1 MTTSILNGTGNTALA
16 FSDEQS
22 MLLDSAKSFCG
33 DKSDINAVRSLLKS
47 DSGHNPKVW
56 QEMVALGWTGI
67 AIPEQYG
74 GFDMGLGST
83 VPVIESMGRHLLGTA
98 FITSTLAAQAILRGG
113 SEAQRQQWLPKVV
126 EGTVGSMALLDNEDW
141 GAKLCGV
148 TATLSTNNSESD
160 STSDNTS
167 DNTSDST
174 PKIIVLSGK
183 KLLVADATVADFFVV
198 SINHNG
204 NPALAIVDASQLAE
218 GAITANT
225 LIDETKRAA
234 TVDFTGVTISP
245 DALLPHS
252 EQALKDVRLI
262 GALLI
267 AAEATGTSAATLDC
281 IVSYLTSR
289 IQFGRLIGSYQSLK
303 HPTVEI
309 LLQMD
314 SARSLIYHA
323 ATLFDK
329 GLDEGPVEADTE
341 IACRMAKAQATETL
355 LFAGDRAVQF
365 HGGMGFT
372 YDCDAMLYIRR
383 AQWAQH
389 QYGDAQHHRL
399 HLARLLLD

>member
-1 MTTSILNGTGNTALA
+1 MTTSTLNGTSNIALS
-16 FSDEQS
+16 FSDEQA
-22 MLLDSAKSFCG
+22 MLLDSAKSFCSH
-33 DKSDINAVRSLLKS
+33 KSDINAVRSLLKS
-47 DSGHNPKVW
+47 DSGHNPEVW

-83 VPVIESMGRHLLGTA
+83 VPVIESMGRHMLGTPLL
-98 FITSTLAAQAILRGG
+98 TCTLAAQAILRGG
-113 SEAQRQQWLPKVV
+113 SEVQRDQWLPKIVA
-126 EGTVGSMALLDNEDW
+126 GTVGSMALLDNEDW

-148 TATLSTNNSESD
+148 TANASD
-160 STSDNTS
+160 SG
-167 DNTSDST
+167 
-174 PKIIVLSGK
+174 IVLSGK
-183 KLLVADATVADFFVV
+183 KLLVADATVAEFFVV
-198 SINHNG
+198 SVNHSGNHSR
-204 NPALAIVDASQLAE
+204 NPALAIVEASQLAA

-252 EQALKDVRLI
+252 EQALKDVRLV
-262 GALLI
+262 GALLT

-303 HPTVEI
+303 HPTVDI

-314 SARSLIYHA
+314 SSRSLIYHA
-323 ATLFDK
+323 ATLIDN
-329 GLDEGPVEADTE
+329 GPVTKDTE
-341 IACRMAKAQATETL
+341 VACRMAKAQATDAL
-355 LFAGDRAVQF
+355 LFAGDRGIQF

-372 YDCDAMLYIRR
+372 YECDAQLYLRR
-383 AQWAQH
+383 ALWIQH

-399 HLARLLLD
+399 HLANLLLN

>member
-1 MTTSILNGTGNTALA
+1 MTTSTLNGTTNIALS
-16 FSDEQS
+16 FSDEQA

-47 DSGHNPKVW
+47 DSGHNPEVW
-56 QEMVALGWTGI
+56 REMVALGWTGI

-83 VPVIESMGRHLLGTA
+83 VPVIESMGRQLLGTA

-148 TATLSTNNSESD
+148 TANLSD
-160 STSDNTS
+160 SG
-167 DNTSDST
+167 
-174 PKIIVLSGK
+174 IALLGK

-245 DALLPHS
+245 NALLPHS

-281 IVSYLTSR
+281 IVTYVTSR

-314 SARSLIYHA
+314 SSRSLIYHA
-323 ATLFDK
+323 ATLLDDGPDK
-329 GLDEGPVEADTE
+329 GPVEADTE

>member
-1 MTTSILNGTGNTALA
+1 MTTSTLNGTTNIALS
-16 FSDEQS
+16 FSDEQA
-22 MLLDSAKSFCG
+22 MLLDSAKSFCSH
-33 DKSDINAVRSLLKS
+33 KSDINAVRSLLKS
-47 DSGHNPKVW
+47 DSGHNPDVW

-74 GFDMGLGST
+74 GFAMGLGSM

-98 FITSTLAAQAILRGG
+98 LITSTLAAQAILRGG
-113 SEAQRQQWLPKVV
+113 SEAQREKWLPKIVA
-126 EGTVGSMALLDNEDW
+126 GTVGSMALLDNEDW
-141 GAKLCGV
+141 GSKLCGV
-148 TATLSTNNSESD
+148 STANSSSSD
-160 STSDNTS
+160 SSS
-167 DNTSDST
+167 
-174 PKIIVLSGK
+174 KIVLSGK
-183 KLLVADATVADFFVV
+183 KLLVADATVADFFIV
-198 SINHNG
+198 SINHSG
-204 NPALAIVDASQLAE
+204 NPALAIVEASQLTAS
-218 GAITANT
+218 AISANT

-234 TVDFTGVTISP
+234 TVDFSGVTLSP
-245 DALLPHS
+245 DALLPQS
-252 EQALKDVRLI
+252 EQALKDIRLI

-303 HPTVEI
+303 HPTVDI

-314 SARSLIYHA
+314 SSRSLIYHA
-323 ATLFDK
+323 ATLLDK
-329 GLDEGPVEADTE
+329 GPEIGPLEGDTE
-341 IACRMAKAQATETL
+341 VACRMAKAQATETL

>member
-1 MTTSILNGTGNTALA
+1 MTTSTQNGTGNSALS
-16 FSDEQS
+16 FSDEQA

-33 DKSDINAVRSLLKS
+33 DKSDISAVRSLLQS
-47 DSGHNPKVW
+47 DIGHNPEVW

-74 GFDMGLGST
+74 GFAMGLGST
-83 VPVIESMGRHLLGTA
+83 VPVIESMGRHLLGTPL
-98 FITSTLAAQAILRGG
+98 ITSTLASQAILRGG
-113 SEAQRQQWLPKVV
+113 SEAQREQWLPKVV
-126 EGTVGSMALLDNEDW
+126 QGTVGSMALLDNEDW

-148 TATLSTNNSESD
+148 TANASD
-160 STSDNTS
+160 SG
-167 DNTSDST
+167 
-174 PKIIVLSGK
+174 IVLSGK

-198 SINHNG
+198 SVNHSGNHSS
-204 NPALAIVDASQLAE
+204 NPALAIVEASQLAT

-234 TVDFTGVTISP
+234 TVDFTGVTISL

-262 GALLI
+262 GALLT

-303 HPTVEI
+303 HPTVDI

-314 SARSLIYHA
+314 SSRSLIYHA
-323 ATLFDK
+323 ATLIDN
-329 GLDEGPVEADTE
+329 GPVAKDTE
-341 IACRMAKAQATETL
+341 VACRMAKAQATDTL

-399 HLARLLLD
+399 HLAKLLLG

>member
-1 MTTSILNGTGNTALA
+1 MTTSTQNGTGNSALS
-16 FSDEQS
+16 FSDEQA

-33 DKSDINAVRSLLKS
+33 DKSDISAVRSLLQS
-47 DSGHNPKVW
+47 DIGHNPEVW

-74 GFDMGLGST
+74 GFAMGLGST
-83 VPVIESMGRHLLGTA
+83 VPVIESMGRHLLGTPL
-98 FITSTLAAQAILRGG
+98 ITSTLASQAILRGG
-113 SEAQRQQWLPKVV
+113 SEAQREQWLPKVV
-126 EGTVGSMALLDNEDW
+126 QGTVGSMALLDNEDW

-148 TATLSTNNSESD
+148 TANASD
-160 STSDNTS
+160 SG
-167 DNTSDST
+167 
-174 PKIIVLSGK
+174 IVLSGK

-198 SINHNG
+198 SVNHSGNHSS
-204 NPALAIVDASQLAE
+204 NPALAIVEASQLAT

-262 GALLI
+262 GALLT

-303 HPTVEI
+303 HPTVDI

-314 SARSLIYHA
+314 SSRSLIYHA
-323 ATLFDK
+323 ATLIDN
-329 GLDEGPVEADTE
+329 GPVAKDTE
-341 IACRMAKAQATETL
+341 VACRMAKAQATETL

-399 HLARLLLD
+399 HLAKLLLG

>member
-22 MLLDSAKSFCG
+22 MLLESAKSFCG

-74 GFDMGLGST
+74 GFNMGLGST

-113 SEAQRQQWLPKVV
+113 SEAQREKWLPKVV
-126 EGTVGSMALLDNEDW
+126 EGTVGTMALLDNEDW

-148 TATLSTNNSESD
+148 TATLNGSG
-160 STSDNTS
+160 STSQ
-167 DNTSDST
+167 
-174 PKIIVLSGK
+174 IALSGK
-183 KLLVADATVADFFVV
+183 KQLVADATVADFFVV

-204 NPALAIVDASQLAE
+204 NPTLAIVDASQLAE

>member
-22 MLLDSAKSFCG
+22 MLLESAKSFCG

-113 SEAQRQQWLPKVV
+113 SEAQREKWLPKVV
-126 EGTVGSMALLDNEDW
+126 EGTVGTMALLDNEDW

-148 TATLSTNNSESD
+148 SATLSTNDGESDSISD
-160 STSDNTS
+160 STS
-167 DNTSDST
+167 
-174 PKIIVLSGK
+174 KIVLSGK
-183 KLLVADATVADFFVV
+183 KQLVADATVADFFVV

-204 NPALAIVDASQLAE
+204 NPTLAIVDASQLAE

>member
-1 MTTSILNGTGNTALA
+1 MTTSTQNGTGNSALS
-16 FSDEQS
+16 FSDEQA

-33 DKSDINAVRSLLKS
+33 DKSDISAVRSLLQS
-47 DSGHNPKVW
+47 DIGHNPEVW

-74 GFDMGLGST
+74 GFAMGLGST
-83 VPVIESMGRHLLGTA
+83 VPVIESMGRHLLGTPL
-98 FITSTLAAQAILRGG
+98 ITSTLASQAILRGG
-113 SEAQRQQWLPKVV
+113 SEAQREQWLPKVV
-126 EGTVGSMALLDNEDW
+126 QGTVGSMALLDNEDW

-148 TATLSTNNSESD
+148 TANASD
-160 STSDNTS
+160 SG
-167 DNTSDST
+167 
-174 PKIIVLSGK
+174 IVLSGK
-183 KLLVADATVADFFVV
+183 KLLVADAIVADFFVV
-198 SINHNG
+198 SVNHSS
-204 NPALAIVDASQLAE
+204 NPALAIVEASQLAA

-234 TVDFTGVTISP
+234 TVDFTGVTIYP

-303 HPTVEI
+303 HPTVDI

-314 SARSLIYHA
+314 SSRSLIYHA
-323 ATLFDK
+323 ATLID
-329 GLDEGPVEADTE
+329 DRPVAKDTE

-399 HLARLLLD
+399 HLAKLLLG

>member
-1 MTTSILNGTGNTALA
+1 MTTSTLNGTTNIALS
-16 FSDEQS
+16 FSDEQA
-22 MLLDSAKSFCG
+22 MLLDSAKSFCSH
-33 DKSDINAVRSLLKS
+33 KSDINAVRSLLKS
-47 DSGHNPKVW
+47 DSGHNPDVW

-74 GFDMGLGST
+74 GFAMGLGSM

-98 FITSTLAAQAILRGG
+98 LITSTLAAQAILRGG
-113 SEAQRQQWLPKVV
+113 SEAQREKWLPKIVA
-126 EGTVGSMALLDNEDW
+126 GTVGSMALLDNEDW
-141 GAKLCGV
+141 GSKLCGV
-148 TATLSTNNSESD
+148 STANSSSSD
-160 STSDNTS
+160 SSS
-167 DNTSDST
+167 
-174 PKIIVLSGK
+174 KIVLSGK
-183 KLLVADATVADFFVV
+183 KLLVADATVADFFIV
-198 SINHNG
+198 SINHSG
-204 NPALAIVDASQLAE
+204 NPALAIVEASQLAAN
-218 GAITANT
+218 AISANT

-234 TVDFTGVTISP
+234 TVDFSGVTLSP
-245 DALLPHS
+245 DALLPQS
-252 EQALKDVRLI
+252 EQALKDIRLI

-303 HPTVEI
+303 HPTVDI

-314 SARSLIYHA
+314 SSRSLIYHA
-323 ATLFDK
+323 ATLLDK
-329 GLDEGPVEADTE
+329 GPEVGPLEGDTE
-341 IACRMAKAQATETL
+341 VACRMAKAQATETL

>member
-1 MTTSILNGTGNTALA
+1 MTTSTQNGTGNSALS
-16 FSDEQS
+16 FSDEQA

-33 DKSDINAVRSLLKS
+33 DKSDISAVRSLLQS
-47 DSGHNPKVW
+47 DIGHNPEVW

-74 GFDMGLGST
+74 GFAMGLGST
-83 VPVIESMGRHLLGTA
+83 VPVIESMGRHLLGTPL
-98 FITSTLAAQAILRGG
+98 ITSTLASQAILRGG
-113 SEAQRQQWLPKVV
+113 SEAQREQWLPKVV
-126 EGTVGSMALLDNEDW
+126 QGTVGSMALLDNEDW

-148 TATLSTNNSESD
+148 TANASD
-160 STSDNTS
+160 SG
-167 DNTSDST
+167 
-174 PKIIVLSGK
+174 IVLSGK

-198 SINHNG
+198 SVNYSSNHSG
-204 NPALAIVDASQLAE
+204 NPALAIVEASQLAT

-262 GALLI
+262 GALLT

-281 IVSYLTSR
+281 IVSYLTNR

-303 HPTVEI
+303 HPTVDI

-314 SARSLIYHA
+314 SSRSLIYHA
-323 ATLFDK
+323 ATLIDN
-329 GLDEGPVEADTE
+329 GPVAKDTE
-341 IACRMAKAQATETL
+341 VACRMAKAQATDTL

-399 HLARLLLD
+399 HLAKLLLG

>member
-22 MLLDSAKSFCG
+22 MLLESAKSFCG

-74 GFDMGLGST
+74 GFNMGLGST

-113 SEAQRQQWLPKVV
+113 SEAQREKWLPKVV
-126 EGTVGSMALLDNEDW
+126 EGTVGTMALLDNEDW

-148 TATLSTNNSESD
+148 SATLSTNDGESGSASDSISD
-160 STSDNTS
+160 STS
-167 DNTSDST
+167 
-174 PKIIVLSGK
+174 KIALSGK
-183 KLLVADATVADFFVV
+183 KRLVADATVADFFVV

-204 NPALAIVDASQLAE
+204 NPTLAIVDASQLAE

-245 DALLPHS
+245 NALLPHS

>member
-16 FSDEQS
+16 FSDEQA

-47 DSGHNPKVW
+47 DSGHNPDLW

-113 SEAQRQQWLPKVV
+113 SETQRQQWLPKIV

-148 TATLSTNNSESD
+148 SASIGASG
-160 STSDNTS
+160 
-167 DNTSDST
+167 
-174 PKIIVLSGK
+174 IVLSGK
-183 KLLVADATVADFFVV
+183 KLLVADATVADFFIV
-198 SINHNG
+198 SINHSG
-204 NPALAIVDASQLAE
+204 NPALAIVEASQLAE
-218 GAITANT
+218 GAITANS
-225 LIDETKRAA
+225 LIDETKRSA
-234 TVDFTGVTISP
+234 TVDFSGATISP
-245 DALLPHS
+245 DALLPKS

-303 HPTVEI
+303 HPTVDI

-314 SARSLIYHA
+314 SSRSLIYHA
-323 ATLFDK
+323 ATLLDK
-329 GLDEGPVEADTE
+329 EPSEGPVEADTE

-399 HLARLLLD
+399 HLARLVLD

>member
-1 MTTSILNGTGNTALA
+1 MTTSTQNGTGNSALS
-16 FSDEQS
+16 FSDEQA

-33 DKSDINAVRSLLKS
+33 DKSDISAVRSLLQS
-47 DSGHNPKVW
+47 DIGHNPEVW

-74 GFDMGLGST
+74 GFAMGLGST
-83 VPVIESMGRHLLGTA
+83 VPVIESMGRHLLGTPL
-98 FITSTLAAQAILRGG
+98 ITSTLASQAILRGG
-113 SEAQRQQWLPKVV
+113 SEAQREQWLPKVV
-126 EGTVGSMALLDNEDW
+126 QGTVGSMALLDNEDW

-148 TATLSTNNSESD
+148 TANASD
-160 STSDNTS
+160 SG
-167 DNTSDST
+167 
-174 PKIIVLSGK
+174 IVLSGK

-198 SINHNG
+198 SVNHSG
-204 NPALAIVDASQLAE
+204 NPALAIVEASQLAT

-262 GALLI
+262 GALLT

-303 HPTVEI
+303 HPTVDI

-314 SARSLIYHA
+314 SSRSLIYHA
-323 ATLFDK
+323 ATLIDN
-329 GLDEGPVEADTE
+329 GPVAKDTE
-341 IACRMAKAQATETL
+341 VACRMAKAQATETL

-399 HLARLLLD
+399 HLAKLLLG

>member
-22 MLLDSAKSFCG
+22 MLLESAKSFCG

-74 GFDMGLGST
+74 GFNMGLGST

-113 SEAQRQQWLPKVV
+113 SEAQREKWLPKVV
-126 EGTVGSMALLDNEDW
+126 EGTVGTMALLDNEDW

-148 TATLSTNNSESD
+148 TATLNGSG
-160 STSDNTS
+160 STSQ
-167 DNTSDST
+167 
-174 PKIIVLSGK
+174 IALSGK
-183 KLLVADATVADFFVV
+183 KRLVADATVADFFVV

-204 NPALAIVDASQLAE
+204 NPTLAIVDASQLAE

-329 GLDEGPVEADTE
+329 GLDKGPVEADTE

>member
-1 MTTSILNGTGNTALA
+1 MTTSTQNGTGNSALS
-16 FSDEQS
+16 FSDEQA

-33 DKSDINAVRSLLKS
+33 DKSDISAVRSLLQS
-47 DSGHNPKVW
+47 DIGHNPEVW

-74 GFDMGLGST
+74 GFAMGLGST
-83 VPVIESMGRHLLGTA
+83 VPVIESMGRHLLGTPL
-98 FITSTLAAQAILRGG
+98 ITSTLASQAILRGG
-113 SEAQRQQWLPKVV
+113 SEAQREQWLPKVV
-126 EGTVGSMALLDNEDW
+126 QGTVGSIALLDNEDW

-148 TATLSTNNSESD
+148 TANASD
-160 STSDNTS
+160 SG
-167 DNTSDST
+167 
-174 PKIIVLSGK
+174 IVLSGK

-198 SINHNG
+198 SVNHSGNHSS
-204 NPALAIVDASQLAE
+204 NPALAIVEASQLAT

-234 TVDFTGVTISP
+234 TVDFTGVTISL

-252 EQALKDVRLI
+252 EQALKDLRLV
-262 GALLI
+262 GALLT

-303 HPTVEI
+303 HPTVDI

-314 SARSLIYHA
+314 SSRSLIYHA
-323 ATLFDK
+323 ATLIDN
-329 GLDEGPVEADTE
+329 GPVAKDTE
-341 IACRMAKAQATETL
+341 VACRMAKAQATETL

-399 HLARLLLD
+399 HLAKLLLG

>member
-1 MTTSILNGTGNTALA
+1 MTTANITAPNTTAPKTASSGNNALS
-16 FSDEQS
+16 FSDEQA

-33 DKSDINAVRSLLKS
+33 DKSDITAVRSLLKS
-47 DSGHNPKVW
+47 DSGHNPDVW
-56 QEMVALGWTGI
+56 RDMVALGWTGI

-74 GFDMGLGST
+74 GFAMGLGST
-83 VPVIESMGRHLLGTA
+83 IPVVESMGRHLLGTA
-98 FITSTLAAQAILRGG
+98 LITSTLAAQAILRGG
-113 SEAQRQQWLPKVV
+113 SEAQRQTWLPKIV
-126 EGTVGSMALLDNEDW
+126 EGTVGTMALLDNEDW
-141 GAKLCGV
+141 GGKLCGV
-148 TATLSTNNSESD
+148 SATTSNNG
-160 STSDNTS
+160 
-167 DNTSDST
+167 
-174 PKIIVLSGK
+174 ILLSGK
-183 KLLVADATVADFFVV
+183 KLLVADASVADFFVV

-204 NPALAIVDASQLAE
+204 SLTLAIVEALQLEAN
-218 GAITANT
+218 AISPNT

-234 TVDFTGVTISP
+234 TVDFSGITISP

-252 EQALKDVRLI
+252 EQALIDVRLI
-262 GALLI
+262 GALLT
-267 AAEATGTSAATLDC
+267 AAEATGTSAAALDC

-314 SARSLIYHA
+314 SSRSLIYHA
-323 ATLFDK
+323 ATLLNDQA
-329 GLDEGPVEADTE
+329 LDRDTE

-383 AQWAQH
+383 GQWAQH

-399 HLARLLLD
+399 HLAGLLLD

>member
-22 MLLDSAKSFCG
+22 MLLESAKSFCG

-74 GFDMGLGST
+74 GFNMGLGST

-113 SEAQRQQWLPKVV
+113 SEAQREKWLPKVV
-126 EGTVGSMALLDNEDW
+126 EGTVGTMALLDNEDW

-148 TATLSTNNSESD
+148 TATLNGSG
-160 STSDNTS
+160 STSQ
-167 DNTSDST
+167 
-174 PKIIVLSGK
+174 IALSGK
-183 KLLVADATVADFFVV
+183 KRLVADATVADFFVV

-204 NPALAIVDASQLAE
+204 NPTLAIVDASQLAE

>member
-1 MTTSILNGTGNTALA
+1 
-16 FSDEQS
+16 
-22 MLLDSAKSFCG
+22 
-33 DKSDINAVRSLLKS
+33 
-47 DSGHNPKVW
+47 
-56 QEMVALGWTGI
+56 
-67 AIPEQYG
+67 
-74 GFDMGLGST
+74 
-83 VPVIESMGRHLLGTA
+83 
-98 FITSTLAAQAILRGG
+98 
-113 SEAQRQQWLPKVV
+113 
-126 EGTVGSMALLDNEDW
+126 
-141 GAKLCGV
+141 
-148 TATLSTNNSESD
+148 
-160 STSDNTS
+160 
-167 DNTSDST
+167 
-174 PKIIVLSGK
+174 
-183 KLLVADATVADFFVV
+183 
-198 SINHNG
+198 
-204 NPALAIVDASQLAE
+204 
-218 GAITANT
+218 
-225 LIDETKRAA
+225 
-234 TVDFTGVTISP
+234 VDFTGVTLSP

-329 GLDEGPVEADTE
+329 GLDEGPVAADTE

>member
-113 SEAQRQQWLPKVV
+113 SEAQRQHWLPKVV

-160 STSDNTS
+160 
-167 DNTSDST
+167 NTSDST
-174 PKIIVLSGK
+174 SKIIVLSGK

-289 IQFGRLIGSYQSLK
+289 IQFGRLIGYYQSLK

-309 LLQMD
+309 LLQID

-329 GLDEGPVEADTE
+329 GLDDGPVEADTE

-389 QYGDAQHHRL
+389 QYGDAQHHRR
-399 HLARLLLD
+399 HLARLLLE

>member
-22 MLLDSAKSFCG
+22 MLLESAKSFCG

-74 GFDMGLGST
+74 GFNMGLGST

-113 SEAQRQQWLPKVV
+113 SEAQREKWLPKVV
-126 EGTVGSMALLDNEDW
+126 EGTVGTMALLDNEDW

-148 TATLSTNNSESD
+148 TATLNGSG
-160 STSDNTS
+160 STSQ
-167 DNTSDST
+167 
-174 PKIIVLSGK
+174 IALSGK
-183 KLLVADATVADFFVV
+183 KQLVADATVADFFVV

-204 NPALAIVDASQLAE
+204 NPTLAIVDASQLAE

-245 DALLPHS
+245 DSLLPHS

-329 GLDEGPVEADTE
+329 GLDKGPVEADTE

>member
-1 MTTSILNGTGNTALA
+1 MTTSTQNGTGNSALS
-16 FSDEQS
+16 FSDEQA

-33 DKSDINAVRSLLKS
+33 DKSDISAVRSLLQS
-47 DSGHNPKVW
+47 DIGHNPEVW

-74 GFDMGLGST
+74 GFAMGLGST
-83 VPVIESMGRHLLGTA
+83 VPVIESMGRHLLGTPL
-98 FITSTLAAQAILRGG
+98 ITSTLASQAILRGG
-113 SEAQRQQWLPKVV
+113 SEAQREQWLPKVV
-126 EGTVGSMALLDNEDW
+126 QGTVGSMALLDNEDW

-148 TATLSTNNSESD
+148 TANASD
-160 STSDNTS
+160 SG
-167 DNTSDST
+167 
-174 PKIIVLSGK
+174 IVLSGK

-198 SINHNG
+198 SVNYSSNHSG
-204 NPALAIVDASQLAE
+204 NPALAIVEASQLAT

-262 GALLI
+262 GALLT

-303 HPTVEI
+303 HPTVDI

-314 SARSLIYHA
+314 SSRSLIYHA
-323 ATLFDK
+323 ATLIDN
-329 GLDEGPVEADTE
+329 GPVAKDTE
-341 IACRMAKAQATETL
+341 VACRMAKAQATETL

-399 HLARLLLD
+399 HLAKLLLG

>member
-1 MTTSILNGTGNTALA
+1 MTTSTLNGTTNIALS
-16 FSDEQS
+16 FSDEQA
-22 MLLDSAKSFCG
+22 MLLDSAKSFCSH
-33 DKSDINAVRSLLKS
+33 KSDINAVRSLLKS
-47 DSGHNPKVW
+47 DSGHNPDVW

-74 GFDMGLGST
+74 GFAMGLGSM

-98 FITSTLAAQAILRGG
+98 LITSTLAAQAILRGG
-113 SEAQRQQWLPKVV
+113 SEAQREKWLPKIVA
-126 EGTVGSMALLDNEDW
+126 GTVGSMALLDNEDW
-141 GAKLCGV
+141 GSKLCGV
-148 TATLSTNNSESD
+148 STANSSSSD
-160 STSDNTS
+160 SSS
-167 DNTSDST
+167 
-174 PKIIVLSGK
+174 KIVLSGK
-183 KLLVADATVADFFVV
+183 KLLVADATVADFFIV
-198 SINHNG
+198 SINHSG
-204 NPALAIVDASQLAE
+204 NLALAIVEASQLAAN
-218 GAITANT
+218 AISANT

-234 TVDFTGVTISP
+234 TVDFSGVTLSP
-245 DALLPHS
+245 DALLPQS
-252 EQALKDVRLI
+252 EQALKDIRLI

-303 HPTVEI
+303 HPTVDI

-314 SARSLIYHA
+314 SSRSLIYHA
-323 ATLFDK
+323 ATLLDK
-329 GLDEGPVEADTE
+329 GPEIGPLEGDTE
-341 IACRMAKAQATETL
+341 VACRMAKAQATETL

>member
-1 MTTSILNGTGNTALA
+1 MTTSILNGTGNNTLA
-16 FSDEQS
+16 FSDEQA
-22 MLLDSAKSFCG
+22 MLLDSAKNFCG
-33 DKSDINAVRSLLKS
+33 DKSDISAVRSLLQS
-47 DSGHNPKVW
+47 DSGHNPEVW

-74 GFDMGLGST
+74 GFAMGLGST
-83 VPVIESMGRHLLGTA
+83 VPVIESMGRHLLGTPL
-98 FITSTLAAQAILRGG
+98 ITSTLASQAILRGG
-113 SEAQRQQWLPKVV
+113 SDAQREQWLPKVV
-126 EGTVGSMALLDNEDW
+126 QGTVGSMALLDNEDW

-148 TATLSTNNSESD
+148 TANQSD
-160 STSDNTS
+160 SG
-167 DNTSDST
+167 
-174 PKIIVLSGK
+174 IVLSGK

-198 SINHNG
+198 SVNHSGNHSR
-204 NPALAIVDASQLAE
+204 NPALAIVEASQLAA

-234 TVDFTGVTISP
+234 TVDFSGATISP

-303 HPTVEI
+303 HPTVDI

-314 SARSLIYHA
+314 SSRSLIYHA
-323 ATLFDK
+323 ATLID
-329 GLDEGPVEADTE
+329 DRPVAKDTE
-341 IACRMAKAQATETL
+341 IACRMAKAQATDTL

-383 AQWAQH
+383 AQWTQH

-399 HLARLLLD
+399 HLAKLLLD

>member
-1 MTTSILNGTGNTALA
+1 MTTSTQNGTGNSALS
-16 FSDEQS
+16 FSDEQA

-33 DKSDINAVRSLLKS
+33 DKSDISAVRSLLQS
-47 DSGHNPKVW
+47 DIGHNPEVW

-74 GFDMGLGST
+74 GFAMGLGST
-83 VPVIESMGRHLLGTA
+83 VPVIESMGRHLLGTPL
-98 FITSTLAAQAILRGG
+98 ITSTLASQAILRGG
-113 SEAQRQQWLPKVV
+113 SEAQREQWLPKVV
-126 EGTVGSMALLDNEDW
+126 QGTVGSMALLDNEDW

-148 TATLSTNNSESD
+148 TANASD
-160 STSDNTS
+160 SG
-167 DNTSDST
+167 
-174 PKIIVLSGK
+174 IVLSGK

-198 SINHNG
+198 SVNHSGNHSG
-204 NPALAIVDASQLAE
+204 NPALAIVEASQLAA

-252 EQALKDVRLI
+252 EQALKDVRLV
-262 GALLI
+262 GALLT

-303 HPTVEI
+303 HPTVDI

-314 SARSLIYHA
+314 SSRSLIYHA
-323 ATLFDK
+323 ATLIDN
-329 GLDEGPVEADTE
+329 GPVAKDTE
-341 IACRMAKAQATETL
+341 VACRMAKAQATETL

-399 HLARLLLD
+399 HLAKLLLG

>member
-1 MTTSILNGTGNTALA
+1 MTTSTLNGTPNIALS
-16 FSDEQS
+16 FSDEQA

-47 DSGHNPKVW
+47 DSGHNPEVW
-56 QEMVALGWTGI
+56 REMVALGWTGI

-74 GFDMGLGST
+74 GFAMGLGST

-113 SEAQRQQWLPKVV
+113 SEAQREKWLPKVV

-148 TATLSTNNSESD
+148 TATLNGSD
-160 STSDNTS
+160 STS
-167 DNTSDST
+167 
-174 PKIIVLSGK
+174 KIALSGK

>member
-1 MTTSILNGTGNTALA
+1 MTTSILNGTGNTALS
-16 FSDEQS
+16 FSDEQA

-47 DSGHNPKVW
+47 DSGHNPEVW
-56 QEMVALGWTGI
+56 REIVALGWTGI

-74 GFDMGLGST
+74 GFAMGLGST

-113 SEAQRQQWLPKVV
+113 SEAQREKWLPKVV
-126 EGTVGSMALLDNEDW
+126 EGTVGTMALLDNEDW
-141 GAKLCGV
+141 GAQLCGV
-148 TATLSTNNSESD
+148 TATLNGSGSTSD
-160 STSDNTS
+160 STSDSTS
-167 DNTSDST
+167 
-174 PKIIVLSGK
+174 KIALSGK

-204 NPALAIVDASQLAE
+204 NPVLAIVDASQLAE

-323 ATLFDK
+323 ATL
-329 GLDEGPVEADTE
+329 LDEGPVAADTE

-399 HLARLLLD
+399 HLAKLLLD

>member
-1 MTTSILNGTGNTALA
+1 MTTSTQNGTGNSALS
-16 FSDEQS
+16 FSDEQA

-33 DKSDINAVRSLLKS
+33 DKSDISAVRSLLQS
-47 DSGHNPKVW
+47 DIGHNPEVW

-67 AIPEQYG
+67 AIPEQYD
-74 GFDMGLGST
+74 GFAMGLGST
-83 VPVIESMGRHLLGTA
+83 VPVIESMGRHLLGTPL
-98 FITSTLAAQAILRGG
+98 ITSTLASQAILRGG
-113 SEAQRQQWLPKVV
+113 SEAQREQWLPKVV
-126 EGTVGSMALLDNEDW
+126 QGTVGSMALLDNEDW

-148 TATLSTNNSESD
+148 TANASD
-160 STSDNTS
+160 SG
-167 DNTSDST
+167 
-174 PKIIVLSGK
+174 IVLSGK

-198 SINHNG
+198 SVNHSGNHSS
-204 NPALAIVDASQLAE
+204 NPALAIVEASQLAA

-262 GALLI
+262 GALLT

-303 HPTVEI
+303 HPTVDI

-314 SARSLIYHA
+314 SSRSLIYHA
-323 ATLFDK
+323 ATLIDN
-329 GLDEGPVEADTE
+329 GPVAKDTE
-341 IACRMAKAQATETL
+341 VACRMAKAQATETL

-399 HLARLLLD
+399 HLAKLLLD

>member
-148 TATLSTNNSESD
+148 TATLSTNDSESD
-160 STSDNTS
+160 STSE
-167 DNTSDST
+167 
-174 PKIIVLSGK
+174 IVLSGK

>member
-1 MTTSILNGTGNTALA
+1 MTTSTLNGTTNIALS
-16 FSDEQS
+16 FSDEQA

-47 DSGHNPKVW
+47 DSGHNPEVW
-56 QEMVALGWTGI
+56 REMVALGWTGI

-113 SEAQRQQWLPKVV
+113 SEAQREQWLPKVV

-148 TATLSTNNSESD
+148 TANLSD
-160 STSDNTS
+160 SG
-167 DNTSDST
+167 
-174 PKIIVLSGK
+174 IALLGK

-245 DALLPHS
+245 NALLPHS

-314 SARSLIYHA
+314 SSRSLIYHA
-323 ATLFDK
+323 ATLLDDGPDK
-329 GLDEGPVEADTE
+329 GPVEADTE

>member
-1 MTTSILNGTGNTALA
+1 MTTSTLNGTTNIALS
-16 FSDEQS
+16 FSDEQA

-33 DKSDINAVRSLLKS
+33 DKSDITAVRSLLKS
-47 DSGHNPKVW
+47 DSGHNPEVW
-56 QEMVALGWTGI
+56 REMVALGWTGI

-113 SEAQRQQWLPKVV
+113 SEAQREQWLPKVV

-148 TATLSTNNSESD
+148 TANLSD
-160 STSDNTS
+160 SG
-167 DNTSDST
+167 
-174 PKIIVLSGK
+174 IALLGK

>member
-16 FSDEQS
+16 FSDEQA
-22 MLLDSAKSFCG
+22 MLLDSAKSFCA
-33 DKSDINAVRSLLKS
+33 DKSDITAVRSLLKS
-47 DSGHNPKVW
+47 DSGHSPDVW
-56 QEMVALGWTGI
+56 REMVALGWTGI

-74 GFDMGLGST
+74 GFAMGLGST
-83 VPVIESMGRHLLGTA
+83 VPVIESMGRHLLGSA
-98 FITSTLAAQAILRGG
+98 LITSTLASQAILRGG
-113 SEAQRQQWLPKVV
+113 SEAQREKWLPKVV

-141 GAKLCGV
+141 GGKLCGV
-148 TATLSTNNSESD
+148 SATLSTNGSNSG
-160 STSDNTS
+160 STSE
-167 DNTSDST
+167 
-174 PKIIVLSGK
+174 IVLSGK
-183 KLLVADATVADFFVV
+183 KLLVADATVADFFIV
-198 SINHNG
+198 SINHSG
-204 NPALAIVDASQLAE
+204 NPTLAIVEASQL
-218 GAITANT
+218 GANAISSNT

-234 TVDFTGVTISP
+234 TVDFSGVTISP

-281 IVSYLTSR
+281 IVSYLTIR

-303 HPTVEI
+303 HPTVDI

-314 SARSLIYHA
+314 SSRSLIYHA
-323 ATLFDK
+323 ATLLDK
-329 GLDEGPVEADTE
+329 GLDEGPVEGDTE

>member
-1 MTTSILNGTGNTALA
+1 MTTSTLNGTTNIALS
-16 FSDEQS
+16 FSDEQA

-47 DSGHNPKVW
+47 DSGHNPEVW
-56 QEMVALGWTGI
+56 REMVALGWTGI

-113 SEAQRQQWLPKVV
+113 SEAQREQWLPKVV

-148 TATLSTNNSESD
+148 TANLSD
-160 STSDNTS
+160 SG
-167 DNTSDST
+167 
-174 PKIIVLSGK
+174 IALSGK

-245 DALLPHS
+245 NALLPHS

-314 SARSLIYHA
+314 SSRSLIYHA
-323 ATLFDK
+323 ATLLDDGPDK
-329 GLDEGPVEADTE
+329 GPVEADTE

>member
-1 MTTSILNGTGNTALA
+1 MTTSTQNGTGNSALS
-16 FSDEQS
+16 FSDEQA

-33 DKSDINAVRSLLKS
+33 DKSDISAVRSLLQS
-47 DSGHNPKVW
+47 DIGHNPEVW
-56 QEMVALGWTGI
+56 REMVALGWTGI

-74 GFDMGLGST
+74 GFAMGLGST
-83 VPVIESMGRHLLGTA
+83 VPVIESMGRHLLGTPL
-98 FITSTLAAQAILRGG
+98 ITSTLASQAILRGG
-113 SEAQRQQWLPKVV
+113 SEAQREQWLPKVV
-126 EGTVGSMALLDNEDW
+126 QGTVGSMALLDNEDW

-148 TATLSTNNSESD
+148 TANASD
-160 STSDNTS
+160 SG
-167 DNTSDST
+167 
-174 PKIIVLSGK
+174 IVLSGK

-198 SINHNG
+198 SVNHSGNHSG
-204 NPALAIVDASQLAE
+204 NPALAIVEASQLAA

-234 TVDFTGVTISP
+234 TVDFTGVTISL

-262 GALLI
+262 GALLT

-303 HPTVEI
+303 HPTVDI

-314 SARSLIYHA
+314 SSRSLIYHA
-323 ATLFDK
+323 ATLIDN
-329 GLDEGPVEADTE
+329 GPVAKDTE
-341 IACRMAKAQATETL
+341 VACRMAKAQATETL

-399 HLARLLLD
+399 HLAKLLLG